1 MRVRYQLKAD
11 EGIMLLKMDLL
22 LGQFEKVVGPF
33 FDVMIG
39 GDKESAGARGGVL
52 DNFARL
58 RLHEPHDAIDE
69 RTWGKILPCP
79 RFLLGGVLF
88 QKPFVKIA
96 KPLFARRKPI
106 ELRRSRPLAP

>member
-79 RFLLGGVLF
+79 IYLRIINPGMRFIYSVSREEPLLRG
-88 QKPFVKIA
+88 
-96 KPLFARRKPI
+96 
-106 ELRRSRPLAP
+106 RSPV